1 MGKQQ
6 EGRTCRKAWA
16 DWPILRLMYLIEFYS
31 LSDAVV
37 AAGIPQK
44 TETHINVGLTFKELI
59 IVWDRHCYE

>member
-1 MGKQQ
+1 
-6 EGRTCRKAWA
+6 
-16 DWPILRLMYLIEFYS
+16 MYLTEFYS

-44 TETHINVGLTFKELI
+44 TETHMNVGLTFKELI